1 MSRGNPFEVLH
12 ACDTETIGLKNAHL
26 DLEVGAGSTGPN
38 PTAST
43 TDHCGRPTSNQGNQP
58 NHPEETHAR
67 VLIFGSRKLR
77 WGELGFGRYS
87 DARVVDLKWNIDY
100 FGLHTML
107 GGKGGI

>member
-1 MSRGNPFEVLH
+1 MSWGNPFEVLH

-38 PTAST
+38 PTENT
-43 TDHCGRPTSNQGNQP
+43 TDHYSRPASNQGNQP
-58 NHPEETHAR
+58 NDPDETHAR

-87 DARVVDLKWNIDY
+87 DARVMDLKWNIDY
-100 FGLHTML
+100 MGYIHCW
-107 GGKGGI
+107 GKRGI